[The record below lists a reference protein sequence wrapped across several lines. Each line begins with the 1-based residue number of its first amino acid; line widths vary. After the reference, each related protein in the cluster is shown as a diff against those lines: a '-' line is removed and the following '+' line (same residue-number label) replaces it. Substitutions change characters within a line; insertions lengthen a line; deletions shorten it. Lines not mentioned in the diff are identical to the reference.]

1 MDNFTFLE
9 GIEVSLFSIVVVFF
23 VLFVLSLIITL
34 FSKVLIKFDKT
45 SKTEEPAMAPSFDDD
60 HEEKLVAQIV
70 ASCLLQ
76 KDETSNVRIKS
87 IVRVK

>member
-1 MDNFTFLE
+1 MDNFTFLD
-9 GIEVSLFSIVVVFF
+9 GIQVSVFSILVVFV
-23 VLFVLSLIITL
+23 VLYVLSLIL
-34 FSKVLIKFDKT
+34 SVFSKVLDKFEVKKPVEEVT
-45 SKTEEPAMAPSFDDD
+45 SVIEDDD

-76 KDETSNVRIKS
+76 KGESSNVRIKS